1 MLFVFFRQ
9 PVRIKYAV
17 FIGGLVFIQGL
28 GEVDG
33 GGFAARCGNGTAA
46 GIAAV
51 HIGQRSAEDGV
62 AEQLG
67 GLVGIAAVVAE
78 GVADGGR
85 GIGCQGVGGYLKPA
99 LAACWYCCD

>member
-1 MLFVFFRQ
+1 M
-9 PVRIKYAV
+9 
-17 FIGGLVFIQGL
+17 
-28 GEVDG
+28 
-33 GGFAARCGNGTAA
+33 
-46 GIAAV
+46 
-51 HIGQRSAEDGV
+51 

-99 LAACWYCCD
+99 LAAQCAGDGGGHRS